1 MSVEEEGSMRRP
13 GTRDQRGLTLI
24 ELMIVV
30 AIIAVIA
37 AIALTAWQDVQRK
50 TRFSADL
57 GTVAAIRSA
66 VSLYYGKHNGNF
78 PPSLA
83 VVQSLII
90 PNPPMF
96 QCPGNGYTY
105 EPSNGMITMTVT
117 DPSTC

>member
-1 MSVEEEGSMRRP
+1 MRNP
-13 GTRDQRGLTLI
+13 GRGNQRGLTLI

-57 GTVAAIRSA
+57 GTIAAIRSA
-66 VSLYYGKHNGNF
+66 VSMYYGKHNGNF

-96 QCPGNGYTY
+96 QCSGNSYTY
-105 EPSNGMITMTVT
+105 DPSNGMINMTVT
-117 DPSTC
+117 DQSAC